1 MEGRPSSVP
10 ASLASIVRSFLG
22 SRLERE
28 LLARAFALACGETTG
43 VDDGNHREG
52 DLARDVGRLA
62 VQRKGA

>member
-10 ASLASIVRSFLG
+10 ASLACVVRSFLG

-28 LLARAFALACGETTG
+28 LLARAFALACGESTA
-43 VDDGNHREG
+43 VNDGNHPEG

-62 VQRKGA
+62 VHRKGA